1 MVEPW
6 KRDLSIPCHNAI
18 ICKMG
23 LMMAGPSAGASLVI
37 LYPGQEINGVG
48 KEWLPPG
55 QLEEHAVTP

>member
-1 MVEPW
+1 
-6 KRDLSIPCHNAI
+6 
-18 ICKMG
+18 MG